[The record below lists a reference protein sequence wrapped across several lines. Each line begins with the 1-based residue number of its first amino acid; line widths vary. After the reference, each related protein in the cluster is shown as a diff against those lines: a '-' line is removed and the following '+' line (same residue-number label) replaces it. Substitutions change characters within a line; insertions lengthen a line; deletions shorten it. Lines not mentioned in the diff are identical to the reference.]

1 MNWRD
6 GLSDVQ
12 VEIAESP
19 ASLVHVLAGP
29 GTGKTLAMMRR
40 IARMIDGGTAP
51 NDILAISFTRT
62 AARDLAEQLLNLGVD
77 GATNVRATTLHSLCF
92 SALLIDAVF
101 DVTGRC
107 ARPLVSYEIGQL
119 ENDLKVQFGGK
130 RKVTALRE
138 AYEAAWAR
146 LQYEQP
152 GAPRSQSDLAFESA
166 LLDWLRYHR
175 AMLIGELVPIT
186 LRFVQ
191 SNPRAA
197 VLPAYRAVL
206 VDEYQDLNKADQ
218 ALVEMLASQ
227 GSLTVIGDDN
237 QSIYRFR
244 HANPEGI
251 RIFPAEHPGTLARV
265 FDECRRCP
273 PNIVAMSNSLIGH
286 DPSARPVPLK
296 PQFGRAPATVHVVQ
310 HATIADEAD
319 AVAAYVDHYLTE
331 RPSLPLGQ
339 VLVLSARRM
348 FGHAIRDALLRRKR
362 NAMSFFWEDALDTA
376 SAATGYC
383 LLTLLVSPDDRT
395 SYRAWLGIELPDG
408 NAAGYRRIRA
418 YAETNKLEPRAV
430 CEQLAAGAIQLPHTS
445 RVLERHK
452 ELETKLATLVGLEGQ
467 ALVDA
472 LWNPSDQ
479 ESATIRLAAQTIA
492 LTEPA
497 PQDLAARLLE
507 VITQP
512 ELPHSSSDVIRVMSL
527 YKSKGLTAELVV
539 VAGCVAGAIP
549 TVSKDLPPA
558 EADAAL
564 REQRRLF
571 YVAVT
576 RAKDTLI
583 LSSVVQ
589 LPLAAALRA
598 NIPPAG
604 VFRRN
609 GESFARLAASPLLSE
624 LGPDAPTT
632 MKGADWRTQLGI

>member
-6 GLSDVQ
+6 GLSGVQ
-12 VEIAESP
+12 LEIAESLVSP
-19 ASLVHVLAGP
+19 VHVLAGP

-40 IARMIDGGTAP
+40 IARMMDGGLAP
-51 NDILAISFTRT
+51 KDILAVSFTRT
-62 AARDLAEQLLNLGVD
+62 AARDLREQLFNLGVA
-77 GATNVRATTLHSLCF
+77 GATDVRATTLHSLCF
-92 SALLIDAVF
+92 SALLADAVF
-101 DVTGRC
+101 DATGRR

-119 ENDLKVQFGGK
+119 ANDLKTQFGGK
-130 RKVTALRE
+130 RRVTELRE

-152 GAPRSQSDLAFESA
+152 GAPRAQSDLAFESA

-186 LRFVQ
+186 LRFIQ
-191 SNPRAA
+191 SNPHSS
-197 VLPAYRAVL
+197 VLPTYRAVL
-206 VDEYQDLNKADQ
+206 VDEYQDLNRADQ

-251 RIFPAEHPGTLARV
+251 LVFAAEHPGTLARV
-265 FDECRRCP
+265 IDECWRCP

-296 PQFGRAPATVHVVQ
+296 PQSGRAPATVYILQ
-310 HATIADEAD
+310 HATSADEAD
-319 AVAAYVDHYLTE
+319 AIAAYVDNYLTQ
-331 RPSLPLGQ
+331 RPSLPPGQ
-339 VLVLSARRM
+339 VLVLSPRRI
-348 FGHAIRDALLRRKR
+348 FGNAIRDALIRRRR

-383 LLTLLVSPDDRT
+383 LLALLVTPDDRT
-395 SYRAWLGIELPDG
+395 AYRAWLGIGLPDG
-408 NAAGYRRIRA
+408 NTAGYRRIRD
-418 YAETNKLEPRAV
+418 YAEAHNLEPRGV
-430 CEQLAAGAIQLPHTS
+430 CEQLAAGAIHLPHTS
-445 RVLERHK
+445 RVLDRHK

-467 ALVDA
+467 ALVEA
-472 LWNPSDQ
+472 LWDASD
-479 ESATIRLAAQTIA
+479 EDAATIRLAAQTIA

-507 VITQP
+507 VVTQP
-512 ELPHSSSDVIRVMSL
+512 ELPDSTSDIIRVMSL
-527 YKSKGLTAELVV
+527 HKAKGLTAELVV

-549 TVSKDLPPA
+549 TVDKDLPPA

-583 LSSVVQ
+583 LSSVVR
-589 LPLAAALRA
+589 LPLATALRA
-598 NIPPAG
+598 NISATG
-604 VFRRN
+604 IFKRN

-624 LGPDAPTT
+624 LGPEAPRT
-632 MKGADWRTQLGI
+632 MKGTDWRTQLGI